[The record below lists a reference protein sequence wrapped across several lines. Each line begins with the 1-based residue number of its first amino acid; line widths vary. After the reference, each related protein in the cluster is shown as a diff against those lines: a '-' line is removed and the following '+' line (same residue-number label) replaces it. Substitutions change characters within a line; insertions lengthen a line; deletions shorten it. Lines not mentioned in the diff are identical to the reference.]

1 MLAEVDKDTVNHW
14 LPTLGLPSQ
23 GVMNYF
29 FRNLLLGDCQLDELW
44 TFIYKKEK
52 QPTALE
58 KLAEVYGG
66 AWIWI
71 AFTPICKLVPVCVVG
86 KRTLPHARRLAFGL
100 KSDSDG
106 QFRFLPVMSSFI
118 MQMHF

>member
-58 KLAEVYGG
+58 KLAR
-66 AWIWI
+66 W
-71 AFTPICKLVPVCVVG
+71 
-86 KRTLPHARRLAFGL
+86 R
-100 KSDSDG
+100 
-106 QFRFLPVMSSFI
+106 
-118 MQMHF
+118 